1 MMADTVLTKKPYNEK
16 RKSVTWEKS
25 TLRTWLNKNFMN
37 LAFSEEEQAAINQ
50 TEMRNKDNI
59 KLGTKGGN
67 KTFDRIFLLSQ
78 SQVYGTTTAEE
89 YGFVKDSTCKDGQE
103 RGRT

>member
-1 MMADTVLTKKPYNEK
+1 MADTVLTKKPCNEK

-59 KLGTKGGN
+59 KL
-67 KTFDRIFLLSQ
+67 
-78 SQVYGTTTAEE
+78 
-89 YGFVKDSTCKDGQE
+89 E
-103 RGRT
+103 RV